1 MTEPGGDGYAP
12 WMEDLRA
19 RLGRNIPTRPR
30 ASERGEGA
38 APLRQAAVLIP
49 LYVREK
55 ALWTLFTKRTDM
67 VEHHKGQISFPG
79 GGVSDR
85 DANLWETAIRETEEE
100 IGVPR
105 ASVRILGAL
114 PKLETVTDF
123 EVSPFVGAIPY
134 PIAFAP
140 HAGEV
145 ESIIEVPMS
154 YLLDPMVVE
163 ERVVK
168 WKGRDI
174 MTLVYHYRG
183 HAIWGATA
191 HILTDLLA
199 VMRGEPAAGVANS
212 PETGAST

>member
-1 MTEPGGDGYAP
+1 
-12 WMEDLRA
+12 
-19 RLGRNIPTRPR
+19 
-30 ASERGEGA
+30 
-38 APLRQAAVLIP
+38 
-49 LYVREK
+49 
-55 ALWTLFTKRTDM
+55 M

-79 GGVSDR
+79 GGVSDG

-105 ASVRILGAL
+105 SSVRILGAL

-123 EVSPFVGAIPY
+123 EISPFVGAIPY
-134 PIAFAP
+134 PVAFAP

-168 WKGRDI
+168 WKGRDL

-191 HILTDLLA
+191 RILTDLLT
-199 VMRGEPAAGVANS
+199 VMRGDGALDLVSVRKEP
-212 PETGAST
+212 

>member
-1 MTEPGGDGYAP
+1 MSGGDGGSGPRTWIA
-12 WMEDLRA
+12 DVRA
-19 RLGRNIPTRPR
+19 RLLRDWPERR
-30 ASERGEGA
+30 VELERGPEAG
-38 APLRQAAVLIP
+38 PIRQAAVLIP

-55 ALWTLFTKRTDM
+55 ALWTLFTKRTDL

-79 GGVSDR
+79 GGRHDA

-105 ASVRILGAL
+105 TGVKVLGAL
-114 PKLETVTDF
+114 PKLVTVTDF

-134 PIAFAP
+134 PTPFVP

-145 ESIIEVPMS
+145 ESIIEVPVS

-163 ERVVK
+163 ERPVK
-168 WKGRDI
+168 WKGRDV
-174 MTLVYHYRG
+174 MTLVYHYKG

-191 HILTDLLA
+191 RILADFLTAL
-199 VMRGEPAAGVANS
+199 RGEAGA
-212 PETGAST
+212 

>member
-1 MTEPGGDGYAP
+1 MTEPGAGAHTPP
-12 WMEDLRA
+12 WMEDLRT
-19 RLGRNIPTRPR
+19 RLGRTFASRPR
-30 ASERGEGA
+30 ASEREDA
-38 APLRQAAVLIP
+38 SRPLREAAVLIP

-55 ALWTLFTKRTDM
+55 ALWTLFTKRTDL

-79 GGVSDR
+79 GGKSDG
-85 DANLWETAIRETEEE
+85 DSNLWETAIRETEEE

-134 PIAFAP
+134 PITFAP

-145 ESIIEVPMS
+145 ESIIEVPMA

-163 ERVVK
+163 ERAVK
-168 WKGRDI
+168 WKGREV

-191 HILTDLLA
+191 RILSELLA
-199 VMRGEPAAGVANS
+199 AMRGPAPTA
-212 PETGAST
+212 T

>member
-1 MTEPGGDGYAP
+1 MTEADGAYSP
-12 WMEDLRA
+12 WMEDLRT
-19 RLGRNIPTRPR
+19 RLGRSFGSRPG
-30 ASERGEGA
+30 APGTDEGSSQ
-38 APLRQAAVLIP
+38 LRPAAVLIP

-79 GGVSDR
+79 GGRSDR

-105 ASVRILGAL
+105 SSIRILGAL
-114 PKLETVTDF
+114 PKLQTVTDF

-134 PIAFAP
+134 PVAFAP

-163 ERVVK
+163 ERAVK
-168 WKGRDI
+168 WKGRDV
-174 MTLVYHYRG
+174 MTLVYHYKG

-191 HILTDLLA
+191 RILTDLLA
-199 VMRGEPAAGVANS
+199 AMREDGESSAR
-212 PETGAST
+212 TGA

>member
-1 MTEPGGDGYAP
+1 MTEPDGDAYSP
-12 WMEDLRA
+12 WMKD
-19 RLGRNIPTRPR
+19 
-30 ASERGEGA
+30 
-38 APLRQAAVLIP
+38 LIP

-55 ALWTLFTKRTDM
+55 ALWTLFTRRTDM

-105 ASVRILGAL
+105 SSVRILGAL

-123 EVSPFVGAIPY
+123 EISPFVGAIPY
-134 PIAFAP
+134 PVAFAP

-168 WKGRDI
+168 WNGRDL

-191 HILTDLLA
+191 RILRDVLA
-199 VMRGEPAAGVANS
+199 AMRGGP
-212 PETGAST
+212 PESAP

>member
-1 MTEPGGDGYAP
+1 MTNPDGGADSP
-12 WMEDLRA
+12 WMEELRTRFGRSWPA
-19 RLGRNIPTRPR
+19 RPLV
-30 ASERGEGA
+30 SERGEGMG
-38 APLRQAAVLIP
+38 PLREAAVLIP

-55 ALWTLFTKRTDM
+55 ALWTLFTKRTEM

-79 GGVSDR
+79 GGRSEA

-105 ASVRILGAL
+105 GGVRILGAL
-114 PKLETVTDF
+114 PKLVTVTDF

-134 PIAFAP
+134 PTEFAP

-145 ESIIEVPMS
+145 ESIIEVPLS

-163 ERVVK
+163 ERPVR
-168 WKGRDI
+168 WKGRDLT
-174 MTLVYHYRG
+174 TLVYHYRG

-191 HILTDLLA
+191 RILADLLT
-199 VMRGEPAAGVANS
+199 VMREES
-212 PETGAST
+212 Q